1 MANAFTCADVST
13 AFNGKGYMLLGL
25 EITGLAARYRDDSAA
40 RGGPMM
46 VLVAPTLPAPGLSHA
61 CDIYGAS
68 MLVLPNASLDAVQM
82 RASLCT
88 QGEMEAA
95 LLYASVSLVGTHA
108 GLWTTD
114 E

>member
-1 MANAFTCADVST
+1 
-13 AFNGKGYMLLGL
+13 MLLGL
-25 EITGLAARYRDDSAA
+25 EITGLAERYRDESAT
-40 RGGPMM
+40 RGGPLM
-46 VLVAPTLPAPGLSHA
+46 VLAAPTLPAPGLSHA

-68 MLVLPNASLDAVQM
+68 LLVLPDASLKAIQI

-88 QGEMEAA
+88 QGDMNAA

-108 GLWTTD
+108 ALWTKN